1 MLFNSYIFIFLFFPL
16 VMILYFTLNHFHKYK
31 VALASVVLMSMWFYG
46 YNNINYLYI
55 LIISIIINYLIANGM
70 SRVHPTNAKRLFLA
84 LGLLFNIGI
93 FFYFKYYD
101 FFIENIN
108 DVLKTDLPFLRLAL
122 PLGISF
128 YTFQQLSYVID
139 CYRGESEHY
148 SFIEYAA
155 YVFYFPQLI
164 AGPIVYHTE
173 LIPQFRDIAKR
184 KLDYNNLSKGLYAF
198 SLGLGKKV
206 LLADNFS
213 RIVTI
218 GYGNLA
224 ELNTPSVLLVMLCST
239 LQIYFDFSGYS
250 DMAYGLGYMMNIELP
265 QNFNSPYKSASVTEL
280 WNRWHMTLS
289 RFFIR
294 YIYIPLGGSRAGTFK
309 AYRNTFLVFFVSGFW
324 HGANWTYILWGTIN
338 GLLVVIERLFH
349 IPKWK
354 TPKFLK
360 VAITFSLFACTLSIF
375 RSNSLTQAFELWTQ
389 LFTGGFGALYQ
400 PITDTFNKLIEV
412 SFLYRAG
419 FGGII
424 EACPFLFPVVFAIMG
439 TVGCICM
446 KNTQEKS
453 DTFKLTNWKLI
464 VTVIL
469 LLWSILSL
477 SEIIEFLYFDF

>member
-16 VMILYFTLNHFHKYK
+16 VMILYFTLNHFQKYNA
-31 VALASVVLMSMWFYG
+31 ALAVIITMSLWFYG

-55 LIISIIINYLIANGM
+55 LIVSIIVNYAVGNFILRSQTCITRRLLLI
-70 SRVHPTNAKRLFLA
+70 

-108 DVLKTDLPFLRLAL
+108 SLFKSDLPFLRLAL

-139 CYRGESEHY
+139 CYRNECEQY
-148 SFIEYAA
+148 NFLEYAA
-155 YVFYFPQLI
+155 YVSYFPQLI

-173 LIPQFRDIAKR
+173 LIPQFRDITKR
-184 KLDYNNLSKGLYAF
+184 KLNYNNLSKGLYAF
-198 SLGLGKKV
+198 SLGLAKKV

-218 GYGNLA
+218 GYGNIP

-239 LQIYFDFSGYS
+239 MQIYFDFSGYS

-294 YIYIPLGGSRAGTFK
+294 YIYIPLGGSRVGIFK
-309 AYRNTFLVFFVSGFW
+309 TYRNTFLVFFVSGFW
-324 HGANWTYILWGTIN
+324 HGANWTYILWGTVN

-354 TPKFLK
+354 TPKFIK
-360 VAITFSLFACTLSIF
+360 VSLTFVLFACTLSIF
-375 RSNSLTQAFELWTQ
+375 RATSVSQAILLWTQ
-389 LFTGGFGALYQ
+389 LFTGGFGAIYG
-400 PITDTFNKLIEV
+400 PITDTFNKLTEI

-424 EACPFLFPVVFAIMG
+424 EAYPFFFPAAFAIIS
-439 TVGCICM
+439 TISCIFM
-446 KNTQEKS
+446 KNTQEKVDS
-453 DTFKLTNWKLI
+453 FKLTNRKLI
-464 VTVIL
+464 VTVTL

-477 SEIIEFLYFDF
+477 SEISEFLYFDF